1 MDFWLTCFVCFTVL
15 VSMLQHM
22 AAFHI
27 YQTSLYVQFCVF
39 NGGGKMVELE
49 IGLIILRPLV
59 GVQVN

>member
-1 MDFWLTCFVCFTVL
+1 
-15 VSMLQHM
+15 MLQHM